1 MAYLDEQDR
10 IRKQALVTAQA
21 NGIVSKSNDVVGS
34 AEVVISQA
42 TPAQDTTRRF
52 GGPSDQ
58 EKSLNNISNK
68 SSLITKRIEITRQI
82 NYNNEFLTLFGDES
96 KTWVNDPAIVN
107 ARQQVQTATLQLETT
122 RIKIGDTIAT
132 IEGASPQIAATAETR
147 NTTQDTAQRDVA
159 NSTSPAVVESG
170 TSPLPANQLTKLN
183 TNSGPNSGVIP
194 DVSDKVEPALES
206 ARPGLTLTTPEVGV
220 TAKRIYPEDVVK
232 NTPIPNVLHQY
243 ASYTYGL
250 SLHLLTADEFN
261 KIVDKGEYTATKVLI
276 ASAGRYNNTPGP
288 TQFTRSPYFKE
299 DFYFDGFD
307 LDTVIGLNAA
317 SRSTNAIRYNFT
329 LIEPYGFTL
338 IDRIINLCNSPEV
351 ASPNYLDQPY
361 LLQIDFFGIDESGQ
375 ITGAIPNTTKRIP
388 IRLLKMDV
396 KISARG
402 AEYAVTGTPFNHG
415 AFDLTYVSTPKIIE
429 VEANTVASF
438 FQSDETQGDTTDT
451 TSQRESAQ
459 GGIWATSD
467 GRIVG
472 PDGQL
477 VPVNTLNQ
485 SLLSIKTKRELGLF
499 NSFGSALN
507 QHQKSL
513 ENDGKIEH
521 ADKYIF
527 NFVDPEI
534 ANSLFVTGNFS
545 TPKNAGMVIINS
557 GSGLAK
563 DNATKKGDLGLNTS
577 SYSLDSR
584 LFQINPGTY
593 IDQVINY
600 VIRNSSWAAKDLII
614 PEDGADEETIK
625 AAIEKN
631 KNQPFYWWKIIPS
644 IKLNQFDNIRK
655 VFSRTITYTIQKYEV
670 RNLKVPFGPQGT
682 AGQTENPRPPVKSYN
697 YIYSGKNNDI
707 LDLDIT
713 FNTTYYTALTTYR
726 NAQAK
731 LAQLATAGESEKSRN
746 TIKNNV
752 GSNQDPN
759 AIMPLIFKP
768 QVSDT
773 RTTTGSGNQT
783 AKQTA
788 MADLEASLLDMSQ
801 ADMLHVKLKIIGD
814 PSLIKQD
821 DLFWTPK
828 LNSQVIENKENADDR
843 LTPDGS
849 IKMDGGEVYVNLTF
863 RTPVD
868 VDETTGLMQF
878 TNENILGPMQT
889 SLFSGLYRI
898 LKVKNQFRS
907 GQFTQEL
914 ELIRLP
920 RQDKLDYS
928 DNKPP
933 TSDERGNRVPGEKA
947 ILDNNTLGPAFNTA
961 DSAKSPTAESDDTA
975 QSAQQQQA
983 GNRTDEPSR
992 TAEEQDLV
1000 ETRALAAEEPISVTN
1015 QPVTVPPGPAE
1026 NTSPPI
1032 RLPDGVTQDPR
1043 SGNYTYKGLVIPA
1056 EPGTSQFNQYVT
1068 AVDNKQTI
1076 QVTQIDNVSGNP
1088 VTRTFDGNY
1097 TQAAVERAQNNVTF
1111 AERELARFENK
1122 VRTDPEFQNLN
1133 AEQQTNLDVARAR
1146 RIAEVSAA
1154 KSGLS
1159 QAQAGK

>member
-10 IRKQALVTAQA
+10 IRKQAQVTSLA
-21 NGIVSKSNDVVGS
+21 NGIVSKSNDVAGS

-42 TPAQDTTRRF
+42 TPAQDTTVRF

-68 SSLITKRIEITRQI
+68 SSLITKRIEVTRQI

-96 KTWVNDPAIVN
+96 KSWVNDPAIVN

-132 IEGASPQIAATAETR
+132 IEGAGPQIAATAETR

-159 NSTSPAVVESG
+159 NSTSPAVVEPG

-183 TNSGPNSGVIP
+183 TNSGPNSGAIP
-194 DVSDKVEPALES
+194 NVSDKVEPALES
-206 ARPGLTLTTPEVGV
+206 ARPGITLTTPEVGV
-220 TAKRIYPEDVVK
+220 TAKRIYPEDVIK

-261 KIVDKGEYTATKVLI
+261 NITDKGEYTPTKVLI

-351 ASPNYLDQPY
+351 NSPNYLDQPY
-361 LLQIDFFGIDESGQ
+361 LLQIDFFGIDDSGQ

-402 AEYAVTGTPFNHG
+402 AEYAITGTPFNHG

-429 VEANTVASF
+429 VEANTVAKF

-507 QHQKSL
+507 QHQLSL
-513 ENDGKIEH
+513 QRDGKIEFP
-521 ADKYIF
+521 DKYVF

-557 GSGLAK
+557 GSQSAK
-563 DNATKKGDLGLNTS
+563 DNATKKGDLGFNTN

-600 VIRNSSWAAKDLII
+600 VIRNSAWAAKDLII
-614 PEDGADEETIK
+614 PEDGADEKTIR

-644 IKLNQFDNIRK
+644 IKLGKFDNIRK

-682 AGQTENPRPPVKSYN
+682 AGQAENPRPPVKSYN

-746 TIKNNV
+746 TIKKNV

-773 RTTTGSGNQT
+773 RTITGSGAQT
-783 AKQTA
+783 AEQVA

-828 LNSQVIENKENADDR
+828 LNSQVIENKANADDR

-849 IKMDGGEVYVNLTF
+849 IKMDNGEVYVNLTF

-920 RQDKLDYS
+920 RQDKLDHA

-933 TSDERGNRVPGEKA
+933 TSDERGNQVPGEKA
-947 ILDNNTLGPAFNTA
+947 IIDNNTLGPDFNTS

-975 QSAQQQQA
+975 QSAQEQQA
-983 GNRTDEPSR
+983 DNRTDESSR
-992 TAEEQDLV
+992 TAEEQELV
-1000 ETRALAAEEPISVTN
+1000 ETRALAAEEPISVTTEP
-1015 QPVTVPPGPAE
+1015 QSVPPGPAE

-1032 RLPDGVTQDPR
+1032 RLPDGVTQDPA
-1043 SGNYTYKGLVIPA
+1043 SGNYKYKGLVIPA
-1056 EPGTSQFNQYVT
+1056 EPGTDQFNRAVT

-1076 QVTQIDNVSGNP
+1076 QITQIDNVSGNP
-1088 VTRTFDGNY
+1088 ITRTFDGNY
-1097 TQAAVERAQNNVTF
+1097 TQAAVERSQNNVTF

-1133 AEQQTNLDVARAR
+1133 AEQQTNLDIARAR

-1154 KSGLS
+1154 KSGLA

>member
-1 MAYLDEQDR
+1 MAVLTGQAR
-10 IRKQALVTAQA
+10 INAQAKVTALA
-21 NGIVSKSNDVVGS
+21 NEYADKSQTLAGS
-34 AEVVISQA
+34 GSYVADRALA
-42 TPAQDTTRRF
+42 TSRTGTRL
-52 GGPSDQ
+52 GGPTDQ
-58 EKSLNNISNK
+58 EKTLNRLDLVSSQRAINQQIRQNNAFVVNFSDETK
-68 SSLITKRIEITRQI
+68 SW
-82 NYNNEFLTLFGDES
+82 F
-96 KTWVNDPAIVN
+96 NDPPIVA
-107 ARQQVQTATLQLETT
+107 ARQQVQNSTLELQTAAL
-122 RIKIGDTIAT
+122 KISEALAT
-132 IEGASPQIAATAETR
+132 IDGASPQIAATAQTR
-147 NTTQDTAQRDVA
+147 NTTQDTAERDVA

-170 TSPLPANQLTKLN
+170 TSPLPSNQLTNLTAN
-183 TNSGPNSGVIP
+183 PGPSSDRGVVP
-194 DVSDKVEPALES
+194 NVSDKVEPPPES
-206 ARPGLTLTTPEVGV
+206 TGSPITLTTPEVGV
-220 TAKRIYPEDVVK
+220 TAKRIYPEEFVK
-232 NTPIPNVLHQY
+232 PIPNVLHRY

-299 DFYFDGFD
+299 DFYFDNFD

-338 IDRIINLCNSPEV
+338 IDRIINLCNSPEI

-361 LLQIDFFGIDESGQ
+361 LLQIDFFGIDDSGQ

-438 FQSDETQGDTTDT
+438 FQSDETQGDTTDNT
-451 TSQRESAQ
+451 GQRESAQ
-459 GGIWATSD
+459 GGLWATSD

-485 SLLSIKTKRELGLF
+485 SLLSIKTRRELGLF
-499 NSFGSALN
+499 SSFGTALN
-507 QHQKSL
+507 NHQKSL
-513 ENDGKIEH
+513 ENDNKIEY

-600 VIRNSSWAAKDLII
+600 VIRNSEWASKYLII
-614 PEDGADEETIK
+614 PEDGADEKTIK
-625 AAIEKN
+625 AAIEEN
-631 KNQPFYWWKIIPS
+631 KNRPFYWWKIIPS

-682 AGQTENPRPPVKSYN
+682 AGQAENPRPPVKSYN

-752 GSNQDPN
+752 GSTQDPN

-773 RTTTGSGNQT
+773 RTTTGSGAQT
-783 AKQTA
+783 AEQVA

-849 IKMDGGEVYVNLTF
+849 IKMDNGEVYVNLTF
-863 RTPVD
+863 RTPID

-920 RQDKLDYS
+920 RQDKLDNA
-928 DNKPP
+928 DNNPP

-947 ILDNNTLGPAFNTA
+947 ILDNNTLGPAFNTP
-961 DSAKSPTAESDDTA
+961 DSAKSPTTESDDTA
-975 QSAQQQQA
+975 QSAQEQQA
-983 GNRTDEPSR
+983 DNRTAPADR
-992 TAEEQDLV
+992 TAEQDDLV
-1000 ETRALAAEEPISVTN
+1000 ETRALAPEEPISVTN
-1015 QPVTVPPGPAE
+1015 EPVTI
-1026 NTSPPI
+1026 PPI
-1032 RLPDGVTQDPR
+1032 L
-1043 SGNYTYKGLVIPA
+1043 
-1056 EPGTSQFNQYVT
+1056 
-1068 AVDNKQTI
+1068 
-1076 QVTQIDNVSGNP
+1076 
-1088 VTRTFDGNY
+1088 RT
-1097 TQAAVERAQNNVTF
+1097 
-1111 AERELARFENK
+1111 
-1122 VRTDPEFQNLN
+1122 
-1133 AEQQTNLDVARAR
+1133 
-1146 RIAEVSAA
+1146 
-1154 KSGLS
+1154 
-1159 QAQAGK
+1159 